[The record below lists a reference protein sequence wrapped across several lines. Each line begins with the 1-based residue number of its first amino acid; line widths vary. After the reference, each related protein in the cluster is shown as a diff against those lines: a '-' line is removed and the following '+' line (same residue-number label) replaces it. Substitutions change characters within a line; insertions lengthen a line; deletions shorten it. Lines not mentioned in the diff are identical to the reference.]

1 MATPAFIYAC
11 DDLGPDRFTEL
22 CGLLLGSRYK
32 GFLLGGMGS
41 DGGIDGE
48 IDDILGEWYPETGCA
63 LLTELIQPHQ
73 LVIFQFKHK
82 VTARVGQK
90 EARRQLLALY
100 TCTSQAHP
108 CELHRLLQNKKP
120 GAYVLLTNVEVN
132 AQFRTKF
139 IRACEQHCP
148 AISHY
153 QIIGLDELEM
163 WVRSEVFVEDGINN
177 VYSTIIPNDIVDWL
191 LSYPE
196 KTLKWPF

>member
-1 MATPAFIYAC
+1 M
-11 DDLGPDRFTEL
+11 
-22 CGLLLGSRYK
+22 
-32 GFLLGGMGS
+32 
-41 DGGIDGE
+41 
-48 IDDILGEWYPETGCA
+48 
-63 LLTELIQPHQ
+63 TELIQPHQ